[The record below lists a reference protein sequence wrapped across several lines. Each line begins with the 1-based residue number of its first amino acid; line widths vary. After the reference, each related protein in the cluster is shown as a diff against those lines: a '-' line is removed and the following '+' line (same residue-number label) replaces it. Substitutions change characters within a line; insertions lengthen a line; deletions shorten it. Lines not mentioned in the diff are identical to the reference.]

1 MPVARGPGAIERF
14 GYDLRRMLPS
24 DPSATSSFDL
34 LRQAREGDQQALSRL
49 LERYLPRITRW
60 ASGRLPRWARD
71 MADTDDLVQET
82 LVKTVRGLSAFD
94 VRGEGALQA
103 YLREAVL
110 NRVRDEL
117 RRHGRRPAS
126 AALDSAIPAKDVSP
140 LEAAIGAETLER
152 YDAALTRLTP
162 EAREAVVARVEMG
175 CSYQEIAEQLGKAS
189 PDAARMTVSRA
200 LVQLAQELGDH
211 AGT

>member
-1 MPVARGPGAIERF
+1 MLVARGHGATERIC
-14 GYDLRRMLPS
+14 YDLRRMLPS

-34 LRQAREGDQQALSRL
+34 LHLARQGDQEALSRL

-82 LVKTVRGLSAFD
+82 LVKTVRGLGAFD
-94 VRGEGALQA
+94 VRGDGALQA

-126 AALDSAIPAKDVSP
+126 AALDSAVPANDVSP
-140 LEAAIGAETLER
+140 LEAAI
-152 YDAALTRLTP
+152 
-162 EAREAVVARVEMG
+162 
-175 CSYQEIAEQLGKAS
+175 
-189 PDAARMTVSRA
+189 
-200 LVQLAQELGDH
+200 
-211 AGT
+211 